1 MAGFAWNDH
10 APVRDKF
17 KHETTRFAFLRDVWR
32 SCTEVNGGASL
43 VLQRMKNGADMIR
56 CGVFLQQLIKKMHRM
71 HHFVMLFVD
80 MLLRKAE

>member
-1 MAGFAWNDH
+1 
-10 APVRDKF
+10 
-17 KHETTRFAFLRDVWR
+17 
-32 SCTEVNGGASL
+32 
-43 VLQRMKNGADMIR
+43 MKNGADMIR